1 MGGKPA
7 GEPMV
12 ESLSIASGIWVAEKS
27 VRTGGVY
34 YNELDSGLAGT
45 VDLSVRASVDRRGC
59 EFYVTEELVKVTIE
73 FWLLIIPALKEPA
86 KIMC

>member
-1 MGGKPA
+1 LSTA
-7 GEPMV
+7 G
-12 ESLSIASGIWVAEKS
+12 GIWVAEKR

-34 YNELDSGLAGT
+34 YNEFDSGLAGT
-45 VDLSVRASVDRRGC
+45 VDLSARSSVDRRGC

-73 FWLLIIPALKEPA
+73 LWVLIILALKEPA